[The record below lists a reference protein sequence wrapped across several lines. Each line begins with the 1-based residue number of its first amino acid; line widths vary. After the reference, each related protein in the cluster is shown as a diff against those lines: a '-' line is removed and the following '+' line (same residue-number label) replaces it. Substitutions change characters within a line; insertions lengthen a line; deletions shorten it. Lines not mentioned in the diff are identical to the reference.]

1 MNKTKSAFKKIIKGL
16 LLPLTSKGKVGLSLV
31 LADEVKFMGGVRR

>member
-1 MNKTKSAFKKIIKGL
+1 MNKKISTFKKIINAL
-16 LLPLTSKGKVGLSLV
+16 LLPLTTKGKVGLSLV